1 MAITLQSDGAGIV
14 FGVKAQAGGRANA
27 VRGEHDGCLKV
38 SVTQAPEKG
47 KANQA
52 IAAVLCEA
60 IGLRRSQLV
69 LVAGETDPRKKFRAT
84 EISAAELAAR
94 FDRLLTT
101 LRSESPKS

>member
-1 MAITLQSDGAGIV
+1 MAITLHTDAAGIV
-14 FGVKAQAGGRANA
+14 FGVRAQAGGRTNA

-60 IGLRRSQLV
+60 LGLRRSQLT
-69 LVAGETDPRKKFRAT
+69 LVAGETDSRKKFRAA
-84 EISAAELAAR
+84 EINAAEFAAR
-94 FDRLLTT
+94 LDRLLAT
-101 LRSESPKS
+101 LRTESPKS

>member
-1 MAITLQSDGAGIV
+1 MAITLHCEAAGIV
-14 FGVKAQAGGRANA
+14 FGVKAQAGGRVNA

-60 IGLRRSQLV
+60 LGLRRSQLG
-69 LVAGETDPRKKFRAT
+69 LVAGETDSRKKFRAT
-84 EISAAELAAR
+84 DISAAELAAR
-94 FDRLLTT
+94 LEQLLTT
-101 LRSESPKS
+101 LRSESPKL